1 MKLKQNR
8 SSITQDAVKY
18 FSVYLISLKETL
30 YYPQKLRSTAI
41 MVPFRI
47 LIILTV
53 YRYAFDYL
61 GKSINGINADIAIWS
76 IAIYH
81 ILLFTQFRG
90 IFNTISSEIRRGH
103 LETQLNKPYD
113 YLIYKFWEHLGKGL
127 PNLIISLITVIPLLY
142 IFTGGLPSS
151 FNFTTIYGALSL
163 IIGGTLVSAM
173 LYILIVLPALWIDDA
188 QPFFWIVDKSIMV
201 LGGAFI
207 PIALLPQSFQTIAN
221 LTPFGAPMF
230 VTQMFNPDFPQNW
243 FLLFAVQVFWII
255 VLLLA
260 ISIIFNKAQLKLSIN
275 GG

>member
-1 MKLKQNR
+1 M
-8 SSITQDAVKY
+8 
-18 FSVYLISLKETL
+18 
-30 YYPQKLRSTAI
+30 
-41 MVPFRI
+41 
-47 LIILTV
+47 LII
-53 YRYAFDYL
+53 YRYAFNYL

-90 IFNTISSEIRRGH
+90 IFATISGEIRRGN

-127 PNLIISLITVIPLLY
+127 PNLIISLVTVIPLLY

-151 FNFTTIYGALSL
+151 LSFTTIYAALSL

-188 QPFFWIVDKSIMV
+188 QPFFWIVDKAIMV
-201 LGGAFI
+201 LGGAYI
-207 PIALLPQSFQTIAN
+207 PIALLPSSFQTFAN

-230 VTQMFNPDFPQNW
+230 VTQMFNPNFIQNW
-243 FLLFAVQVFWII
+243 FPLFAVQAFWII
-255 VLLLA
+255 ILLLA
-260 ISIIFNKAQLKLSIN
+260 ISIVFNKAQLKLSIN